1 MSKKNGDHKAPELP
15 RALQGLLDRAKAQGV
30 PKGADD
36 DRKALPTIYELLLPV
51 KIDDPNHKGE
61 GKAKQVW
68 REPLLMISFDRSLG
82 LWKVAIG
89 DKLFRLTTSTYSES
103 LQFALSALEDAIVN
117 KSAVVRE
124 RDS

>member
-1 MSKKNGDHKAPELP
+1 
-15 RALQGLLDRAKAQGV
+15 
-30 PKGADD
+30 
-36 DRKALPTIYELLLPV
+36 
-51 KIDDPNHKGE
+51 
-61 GKAKQVW
+61 
-68 REPLLMISFDRSLG
+68 MISFDRSLG